1 MKLEQIGAYGYGVQ
15 VARVQRKEQEVDADQ
30 RRRIP
35 RLSRKDSYEPSADS
49 VHKAESVKE
58 VKQRVKS
65 SFYQSEVVTEDLA
78 DVFTKL
84 FDR

>member
-15 VARVQRKEQEVDADQ
+15 VARVQRKEMDSDADL
-30 RRRIP
+30 RRKAP
-35 RLSRKDSYEPSADS
+35 RLSRTDSYEPSLDS
-49 VHKAESVKE
+49 VHKADSVNE
-58 VKQRVKS
+58 VKQRVKTN
-65 SFYQSEVVTEDLA
+65 FYQSEVVTEDLA